1 LFNSIFK
8 NNFCIIQRSEENE
21 IVHLKIA
28 IIGQSLVGKSAL
40 TYRFM
45 NDKFPEIHDTTI
57 EDQYT
62 INTNINGTECNVEIL
77 DTAGQEDYQSML
89 DSWITFADGY
99 ILVFSIDDIAS
110 YNIVQERLDK
120 ICKLKFHQDSKKSP
134 SIVVIGNKS
143 DLNTTRNVKYEE
155 ANKYCHDEGVDY
167 IECSALTKHNVKEAF
182 VKLFEKMI
190 FNKKVVSETDK
201 KEVES
206 KKCFCF

>member
-1 LFNSIFK
+1 
-8 NNFCIIQRSEENE
+8 
-21 IVHLKIA
+21 
-28 IIGQSLVGKSAL
+28 
-40 TYRFM
+40 M